1 MAAVAWDATE
11 NIQTTKD
18 RVSNLEGRMEDTE
31 VMAMEVD
38 ERFLE
43 VENKISEL
51 KIDVM
56 MLVACRE
63 SQGWDL
69 QQIWDVVVDQQG
81 LINQLQDQIDL
92 LREQVLAL
100 QHGAANPIIVKE
112 YELEMDSD
120 LELEGMEVMDDD
132 DSKVVMY
139 YPAPLGLLVPIEDGE
154 TTAVSSAW

>member
-1 MAAVAWDATE
+1 M
-11 NIQTTKD
+11 
-18 RVSNLEGRMEDTE
+18 
-31 VMAMEVD
+31 
-38 ERFLE
+38 
-43 VENKISEL
+43 
-51 KIDVM
+51 
-56 MLVACRE
+56 
-63 SQGWDL
+63 
-69 QQIWDVVVDQQG
+69 VDQQG